1 MSTLFSLHVELQ
13 TMTVPCLSVHPTVSS
28 SRLHRLSHLAAC
40 TSSQTRQRL
49 FRTNFP
55 FTISVNP
62 PRCLGMPTSPTC
74 APSVTMLFEPSYLMS
89 LDVRFCCSCPHCL
102 LGAVPCHRTFFE
114 LSLTSTSLR
123 RHRLR
128 FFILWVV
135 HSEFCR
141 IRVGPRGFQQIL
153 RLL

>member
-13 TMTVPCLSVHPTVSS
+13 TMTVPCLSVHPTVRS

-49 FRTNFP
+49 FRTISPSQCRSIHHDVWVCQLLQLVLHPSRCSWNFA
-55 FTISVNP
+55 N
-62 PRCLGMPTSPTC
+62 
-74 APSVTMLFEPSYLMS
+74 LMS
-89 LDVRFCCSCPHCL
+89 LAFRFRCSCPHCL

-114 LSLTSTSLR
+114 LSLASTSLR
-123 RHRLR
+123 CHRLR